1 MTQHILIAATLM
13 DIEAELRRIGH
24 WDRVAPPAEALRS
37 EQPFAVDTLQFNQW
51 LQFIFI
57 PRIRFLLEQ
66 QEALPGACSIAPM
79 AEEFYRGQ
87 RLTVDGLLDAL
98 LRIDALLSAEG

>member
-1 MTQHILIAATLM
+1 MTQHIQVAATLM
-13 DIEAELRRIGH
+13 DIEAELRSIGH

-87 RLTVDGLLDAL
+87 RLPVDGLLDAL
-98 LRIDALLSAEG
+98 LRIDALLSTEG